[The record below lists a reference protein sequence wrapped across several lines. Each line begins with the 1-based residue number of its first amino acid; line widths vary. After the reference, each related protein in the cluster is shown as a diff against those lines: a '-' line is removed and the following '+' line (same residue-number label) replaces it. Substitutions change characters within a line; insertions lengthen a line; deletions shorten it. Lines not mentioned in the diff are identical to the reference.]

1 MRDPNRYGFS
11 PDELQ
16 RLFGRSGGYEGDA
29 WMERGGQKAAAPQ
42 GSSEKRGFR
51 WFSLGTNTINQTD
64 HMEREFREMAE
75 PVAKALHNTSPTRA
89 RFEYGRPSHWNLNE
103 MTTTTFTADKPHGMP
118 TGYRESVRGGVI
130 EVTSNRTVK
139 FTR

>member
-1 MRDPNRYGFS
+1 MARWWDNLVGPPREGGVSDDADIGLTNRMFQE
-11 PDELQ
+11 DHAAKLKAQ
-16 RLFGRSGGYEGDA
+16 GRGNG
-29 WMERGGQKAAAPQ
+29 RTHV
-42 GSSEKRGFR
+42 
-51 WFSLGTNTINQTD
+51 SLGTNTINQTD

-75 PVAKALHNTSPTRA
+75 PVAKALHKTSPTRA
-89 RFEYGRPSHWNLNE
+89 HFEYGRPSHWNLNE

-130 EVTSNRTVK
+130 EVTSNREVK